1 MASSSGDAKRR
12 RVDDQ
17 QPDVWGR
24 FASTLSAR
32 GVTLGSVSVRD
43 VPGAGRGVFADGP
56 IRAGDAIASVPTSL
70 VLSEAYAWSTP
81 HGQAVRSASD
91 VLGEVHGRTVVVL
104 SMVGARADA
113 SSELHAWM
121 ASLPET
127 YDTPLW
133 WGADERAALA
143 HSPVGEREAEREP
156 QMRETFD
163 RIVPPLRS
171 RFPALFSAAAFTWER
186 FLWAHSAY
194 HSRCLPERLIL
205 GHAEAHA
212 QAGCLVPFHDMY
224 NHVKGAPTRWDIS
237 DDRVTLR
244 ASRDIPGG
252 APVCIDYGV
261 RSNAMLLMT
270 YGFCV
275 PNNAADTVDMTIGVA
290 SRDEGSYRA
299 RMALLARHGLSNRV
313 TIRQRSGPRTKGESK
328 EETRVGKTEAVS
340 SSSWETE
347 AVSSSS
353 SSSSSS
359 TNSPSAGSVGA
370 TGDVSISEEYR
381 GILWA
386 ARIAALDDHELQL
399 IYRLRSNGG
408 GDGVEEGCDVR
419 PVPWVSAR
427 NEGCAL
433 ALLAHSIEENI
444 RFEESRAGD
453 RATAL
458 AAATTAAAA
467 TTPVTAK
474 EDVCPYRLQCASL
487 YLEGRR
493 EVLLGARDA
502 VSEARA
508 SLYSGQRRKDGET
521 EGGDGIDRHGKAGAA
536 EVDACM
542 AAHWGCV
549 GGNNGVAFARGDAT
563 MRATK
568 HVPLGGVVVRVR
580 FDALISA
587 ERVLSSSSFG
597 AGLAQVGGL
606 DDTLV
611 LQLYLMHRLASR
623 GEQNDQ
629 SCSGPAAIPSASTA
643 SAATAAVAA
652 SADDTGGDTGGSSD
666 SLVDGSLDALVDGFL
681 ECATGSVADAAL
693 FWTTE
698 EFAALGP
705 ACAGEVQGAVEGLRD
720 DMAEDYGGLFPA
732 LSDALPAMFPA
743 SRFTLEA
750 FIHAA
755 LLMEGGRTIVS
766 DDTSYFLACGATIE
780 PHHAAPNVGPFLLNT
795 ASRHVECHALKA
807 VANGDNLRMF
817 VGASAELADN
827 VELLVRQGVVMAGCN
842 PVDCISLSTAAA
854 GDVDLRAA
862 DVHTAK
868 LWDVFSEGSE
878 GSKGSEQSEQI
889 GGGGKSPGARLG
901 VVGNDVDAVRG
912 LQTGLREVLGDF
924 GQAARGGGGA
934 GEGVKGAGVRRRALA
949 KAFVAA
955 RAALC
960 DDLLDALV

>member
-1 MASSSGDAKRR
+1 MASSSDDAKRR

-32 GVTLGSVSVRD
+32 GVTLGSVSVLD
-43 VPGAGRGVFADGP
+43 VPGSGRGVFADGP

-143 HSPVGEREAEREP
+143 ASPVGEREAEREP

-171 RFPALFSAAAFTWER
+171 RFPALFGAAAFTWER

-224 NHVKGAPTRWDIS
+224 NHVSGAPTRWDIS

-313 TIRQRSGPRTKGESK
+313 TIRRRRGPQTEGESK
-328 EETRVGKTEAVS
+328 EETKVGKTEASSSSSSKTEAVS
-340 SSSWETE
+340 SSS
-347 AVSSSS
+347 SL

-359 TNSPSAGSVGA
+359 TSSPSAGSVGA
-370 TGDVSISEEYR
+370 MGGGSISEEYR

-399 IYRLRSNGG
+399 IYRLQSNGG
-408 GDGVEEGCDVR
+408 GDGVEEGGDVR

-433 ALLAHSIEENI
+433 ALLAHSIKENI
-444 RFEESRAGD
+444 RFEESRAD
-453 RATAL
+453 ERATAL
-458 AAATTAAAA
+458 AATTTAAA

-474 EDVCPYRLQCASL
+474 QDVCPYRLQCASL

-508 SLYSGQRRKDGET
+508 SLYSGQRRRDGET
-521 EGGDGIDRHGKAGAA
+521 EGGDGMDRHGKAGAA
-536 EVDACM
+536 EVDTCM
-542 AAHWGCV
+542 ASHWSCV
-549 GGNNGVAFARGDAT
+549 GGNEGIAFTRGDAT
-563 MRATK
+563 AHATK
-568 HVPLGGVVVRVR
+568 HVPMGAVVVRVG

-587 ERVLSSSSFG
+587 ERVLSSSTFG

-623 GEQNDQ
+623 GEPTDQ
-629 SCSGPAAIPSASTA
+629 SGSGTAAIPSASTA
-643 SAATAAVAA
+643 STTTAAVAA
-652 SADDTGGDTGGSSD
+652 SADDTG
-666 SLVDGSLDALVDGFL
+666 GSLDALVDGFL
-681 ECATGSVADAAL
+681 ECAAGSVADAAL

-698 EFAALGP
+698 EFAALGT

-720 DMAEDYGGLFPA
+720 DMAEDYSGLFPA

-807 VANGDNLRMF
+807 VADGDNLRMF
-817 VGASAELADN
+817 VGASADLADN
-827 VELLVRQGVVMAGCN
+827 VELLVRQGVVMEGCN

-868 LWDVFSEGSE
+868 LWDAFSEGSE

-889 GGGGKSPGARLG
+889 GGGGRSSGARLG

-912 LQTGLREVLGDF
+912 LQTGLREVLGDL
-924 GQAARGGGGA
+924 GQAAGGGGGA
-934 GEGVKGAGVRRRALA
+934 GEGRKGAGVRRRALA

-960 DDLLDALV
+960 DDLLNALV